1 MNTSPCVCQGSNE
14 NCRYCAG
21 RGYVEAGKGLPAS
34 IGRQKLSISG
44 GWGRRRA
51 KPTLPCPI
59 CGCLVI
65 KLQKHLNRKHAGA
78 RQGSPIS
85 SAETQLAISS
95 TTVNPGPSPKPLERP
110 ALPINANMGPTSVSH
125 LTTELKPVRSGGVRC
140 PRCLALFDGRE
151 ALRTHLHRNCS
162 EASLKIEGRVVL
174 TRLSR
179 VWEFREAEPPSK
191 HLASK
196 CPSRLVSK
204 AETDR
209 SATTATPTLSWHARN
224 PVAKKPSSEATW
236 AEVNSRDKLDHT
248 KNYAHPYRES
258 GKYGS
263 HSMHDGFD
271 DESGPD

>member
-34 IGRQKLSISG
+34 IGQQKLSISG
-44 GWGRRRA
+44 GWGRGRA

-65 KLQKHLNRKHAGA
+65 KLQRHLNRKHGGA
-78 RQGSPIS
+78 HHGSPLS

-95 TTVNPGPSPKPLERP
+95 TSGNRHPSPQPVERP
-110 ALPINANMGPTSVSH
+110 VLPINANIGPASVRH
-125 LTTELKPVRSGGVRC
+125 LTTELKPTCSGGVRC

-151 ALRTHLHRNCS
+151 TLRIHLHGNCS
-162 EASLKIEGRVVL
+162 EASLKIERRAALIRCPGCGSSVKQS
-174 TRLSR
+174 RLQ
-179 VWEFREAEPPSK
+179 K
-191 HLASK
+191 HLVSK

-204 AETDR
+204 AEKDT
-209 SATTATPTLSWHARN
+209 SATAATRTLSGHARN
-224 PVAKKPSSEATW
+224 PVAKKPSSGATW